1 MFQAE
6 KWDIDIT
13 AFQEDEF
20 GCCGRGQGMGHK
32 MGAKKTNQ
40 AGDDGS

>member
-1 MFQAE
+1 MSLAAGGGGS
-6 KWDIDIT
+6 W
-13 AFQEDEF
+13 
-20 GCCGRGQGMGHK
+20 GMGHK